1 VLKKIGY
8 KSWIIFFLLLGFLPY
23 LYLSFFAQ
31 PIADDFAFAAQYKNN
46 NYFSLV
52 KETYF
57 NSSGRYISNFL
68 IYLNPISFNSFFG
81 YQLIPFVLIITSIV
95 SFYTFFKTVFVALTK
110 QMIWIITLSFSLI
123 YISLLPN
130 IAEQIYWFTGSIIYH
145 LGLLITIIY
154 FTFLIKLFRNELVIS
169 KAIHLIILSLLLL
182 MAAGFNEVLTL
193 SLLLILFVLVI
204 LFYRNK
210 WKSKNVIVIQFLL
223 LLVFITVLVIAPG
236 NILRESYYPNKHQFF
251 HSLTYS
257 LAQTVRFSIKW
268 ILSPTLFIASILFIG
283 LYDKK
288 IKNITLFK
296 ESFFLNKWASLLI
309 LFSTIFVCVFPPYWA
324 TGILGQHRT
333 VNVAFFF
340 FLIIWF
346 VNLSVWLNS
355 FSINMEGFKLLKQK
369 RIFIVLFLFSIFF
382 FGNGWYSITDIF
394 TGRAVN
400 YKRQLDLRHQALF
413 DFQMNKKTELT
424 LNPIK
429 FKPKCLFVLE
439 ISEDPNYWTNQSYN
453 VYFKLNNKEVF
464 IKKKGQE

>member
-1 VLKKIGY
+1 MLKKIGY

-23 LYLSFFAQ
+23 LYLSFFTQ

-57 NSSGRYISNFL
+57 NSSGRYLSNFL

-81 YQLIPFVLIITSIV
+81 YQLIPFSLIIFSII
-95 SFYTFFKTVFVALTK
+95 SFYYFFKTVFVALTK

-123 YISLLPN
+123 FISLLPN
-130 IAEQIYWFTGSIIYH
+130 IAEQIYWFTGSMIYH

-169 KAIHLIILSLLLL
+169 KTIHLIILGLLLL
-182 MAAGFNEVLTL
+182 IAAGFNEVLTV
-193 SLLLILFVLVI
+193 SLFLILVVLLILF
-204 LFYRNK
+204 YKNK
-210 WKSKNVIVIQFLL
+210 WEGKNVIAIQFLL
-223 LLVFITVLVIAPG
+223 LLVFITVLVLAPG

-251 HSLTYS
+251 HSLIYS
-257 LAQTVRFSIKW
+257 LAQTVRFSVKW
-268 ILSPTLFIASILFIG
+268 ILSPTLLMASILFIG
-283 LYDKK
+283 FYDKK
-288 IKNITLFK
+288 IKHITLFK
-296 ESFFLNKWASLLI
+296 ESFYLNKWASLFI

-355 FSINMEGFKLLKQK
+355 FSVKMQSFKLLKQK
-369 RIFIVLFLFSIFF
+369 RIFIVLFLCSGFF
-382 FGNGWYSITDIF
+382 FGNGWHSLTDIF
-394 TGRAVN
+394 TGKAVN
-400 YKRQLDLRHQALF
+400 YKRQLDLRHKALS
-413 DFQMNKKTELT
+413 DFQINNKKELILT
-424 LNPIK
+424 PIN

-439 ISEDPNYWTNQSYN
+439 ISDDPNYWTNKSYN
-453 VYFKLNNKEVF
+453 VYYKLNNKEVY
-464 IKKKGQE
+464 IKN